1 MKLPAVI
8 QRNIPAPIRNYFFTP
23 ATIQTATST
32 TEDSKKRTNKNASY
46 YIFPAQLARL
56 RVDVLG
62 WRDALREAEQAF
74 YPQRVKM
81 QQMYND
87 VIVNG
92 HTLACW
98 ERRKDLT
105 LLRDFKLC
113 NAAGEENEE
122 LKELFLK
129 PWFQK
134 FVGFTLD
141 AMGFGYT
148 LIALG
153 DIVSDAFP
161 KVQVVR
167 RWNISPD
174 RTNVTAF
181 VYAISGLNFI
191 EDKEVAEWH
200 VWVPTVNN
208 IGNSNCGF
216 GLFYEVALPSI
227 YLRNN
232 IGNNMDY
239 AENFGQPVRKGTT
252 TKTEEAERAEY
263 AQALANM
270 GSDAWILLDPTDTLE
285 LIESKST
292 GQGFKVYE
300 SIEKRCQQE
309 ISKIILGHADAL
321 DSVPG
326 KLGAGSGEDNPVMT
340 ALLDKQTKDGQ
351 FVQPVINDELLPR
364 MRALGFNIPDDIHFE
379 YKNDDEKEAFR
390 KKQDESNQVTATIF
404 KTIKDAGGKPD
415 WKYFT
420 ERTGIEVE
428 EAPEPEPPIGGVP
441 FRGKKPLPAVL
452 NKLRQLYNGN

>member
-1 MKLPAVI
+1 MHPFQNLVQKALPARVS
-8 QRNIPAPIRNYFFTP
+8 NYFFTP
-23 ATIQTATST
+23 ATIEAATAATN
-32 TEDSKKRTNKNASY
+32 DGKQRTNKNASY

-62 WRDALREAEQAF
+62 WRDAIREAEMAF

-81 QQMYND
+81 QRMYND

-113 NAAGEENEE
+113 NSAGVENEE
-122 LKELFLK
+122 LKKLFQK
-129 PWFQK
+129 PWFQN
-134 FVGFTLD
+134 FVSFALD
-141 AMGFGYT
+141 AMGYGYS

-153 DIVSDAFP
+153 DIIADAFP
-161 KVQVVR
+161 KISVVR
-167 RWNISPD
+167 RWNVSPD
-174 RTNVTAF
+174 RLNVTAF
-181 VYAISGLNFI
+181 TYAISGLSFI
-191 EDKEVAEWH
+191 DDEDVKQWH

-208 IGNSNCGF
+208 IGSATCGF
-216 GLFYEVALPSI
+216 GLFYEVALPAI

-239 AENFGQPVRKGTT
+239 AENFGQPIRKGKT

-270 GSDAWILLDPTDTLE
+270 GSDAWILLDPTDELE
-285 LIESKST
+285 LIESKPT

-300 SIEKRCQQE
+300 SIESRCQKE
-309 ISKIILGHADAL
+309 ISKIILGHSDAL

-326 KLGAGSGEDNPVMT
+326 KLGAGSGEDNPVTT

-351 FVQPVINDELLPR
+351 FIEPLINEELLTR
-364 MRALGFNIPDDIHFE
+364 MRELGFNIPDDIRFE

-390 KKQDESNQVTATIF
+390 RRQDESNKVTAEIAQTM
-404 KTIKDAGGKPD
+404 KNAGLKMDA
-415 WKYFT
+415 KYFE
-420 ERTGIEVE
+420 ERTGIKTTD
-428 EAPEPEPPIGGVP
+428 APEPDPTNIP
-441 FRGKKPLPAVL
+441 FRGKKPVPAIL